1 MMNEEMEQFEERLRR
16 QPVKQV
22 PSEWR
27 AEILRTARAAGVNR
41 REEEASREITFAATG
56 GSWLSTIS
64 HQLSTLLWPHPKAW
78 AGLAAVWVCIFT
90 LNFSMREKP
99 AVLAEKTPAPSPE
112 IVSEL
117 KQQQR
122 MLAELIGAPEM
133 QVADRQRLLA
143 PKPRSGRTE
152 ILAG

>member
-1 MMNEEMEQFEERLRR
+1 MDSEFEQRLRR
-16 QPVKQV
+16 QPVKKV
-22 PSEWR
+22 PGEWR
-27 AEILRTARAAGVNR
+27 AEILGAARAAGVNR
-41 REEEASREITFAATG
+41 RKEEISREFTFAATG

-78 AGLAAVWVCIFT
+78 AGLAAVWVCILI
-90 LNFSMREKP
+90 LNFSLREKP
-99 AVLAEKTPAPSPE
+99 PMLAEKTPAPAPE
-112 IVSEL
+112 IVSQL

>member
-1 MMNEEMEQFEERLRR
+1 MDSEFEQRLRR
-16 QPVKQV
+16 QPVKKV
-22 PSEWR
+22 PGEWR
-27 AEILRTARAAGVNR
+27 AEILGAARAAEMNQRQQEV
-41 REEEASREITFAATG
+41 SREFTFAATRR
-56 GSWLSTIS
+56 SWLSTIS
-64 HQLSTLLWPHPKAW
+64 YQLSTLLWPHPKAW

-99 AVLAEKTPAPSPE
+99 AVLAGKTPAPSPE

-122 MLAELIGAPEM
+122 MLAELIGAPEI
-133 QVADRQRLLA
+133 QVADRQRLFA